1 MQPGGPYQPVP
12 VPDGS
17 IRGGG
22 SVRAAGAAT
31 PLAPGAVASRTGAGG
46 CGAKLLTWAL
56 ALGISAA
63 GADQIEGL
71 PFRRRPASTAS
82 QHSTTVD
89 GTIKGA
95 QQRASALPVRPR
107 RNSSFSVAAL
117 RTPHPPDRRLQILGR
132 AEYIAPG
139 GTSWEHDLGAA
150 VMPGDGP
157 ESRSLASLG
166 AGQCRVATW
175 NGWKQRQHRRPQAQV
190 GCSHNPSPA
199 PLTGATAG
207 AAFYIHPFIHP
218 PPTQPSV
225 NTKLGALVVGGLVG
239 CGGLQQAASRVF
251 CWSRAAAG
259 AARIQQS
266 SGSGG

>member
-17 IRGGG
+17 IRGRGPP
-22 SVRAAGAAT
+22 SAT
-31 PLAPGAVASRTGAGG
+31 IHPWASAVASRTGAGG

-107 RNSSFSVAAL
+107 RNSSSSVAAL

-139 GTSWEHDLGAA
+139 GTSWEHDLGIRNEAA
-150 VMPGDGP
+150 
-157 ESRSLASLG
+157 
-166 AGQCRVATW
+166 
-175 NGWKQRQHRRPQAQV
+175 
-190 GCSHNPSPA
+190 
-199 PLTGATAG
+199 
-207 AAFYIHPFIHP
+207 
-218 PPTQPSV
+218 
-225 NTKLGALVVGGLVG
+225 
-239 CGGLQQAASRVF
+239 
-251 CWSRAAAG
+251 
-259 AARIQQS
+259 
-266 SGSGG
+266 